1 MEKDLYN
8 RIRMVIMSRKADET
22 RGWEETQ
29 NKIYQLRKKRK
40 VRFWSAA
47 ASVAAVAIISL
58 FVFYPNQKDITSLHA
73 VNADPGKNQAV
84 LIMSDGSSVSLTDSS
99 DTKLVDA
106 SGAEISVEKGKNIS
120 YGNSLTKSEKI
131 SINTI
136 VVPRSGF
143 YSVTLS
149 DETKVWINSES
160 RFSYPVRFNGDKREV
175 TLSGEAYF
183 EVAKDNKHPFVVN
196 CNGNKVVVTG
206 TRFNLNSYDQDRTVT
221 TLIEGSVI
229 FSGLSGSM
237 PMTPGMQATISTEGI
252 SVKMVEP
259 APFASW
265 KDGFFEFN
273 DLSLGEIVKILSRWY
288 DVDFEF
294 SNPQI
299 AGVTFTATFPKDENL
314 SFIITLLERISSA
327 RFAPSGDKVV
337 VSSNQ

>member
-1 MEKDLYN
+1 MYD

-29 NKIYQLRKKRK
+29 RKIYQLQRRKR

-47 ASVAAVAIISL
+47 ASVAAVAIVAM
-58 FVFYPNQKDITSLHA
+58 FVFYPHQKGGTSIHA
-73 VNADPGKNQAV
+73 VSADPGRNQAV
-84 LIMSDGSSVSLTDSS
+84 LIMSDGSSVSLSDSS
-99 DTKLVDA
+99 NIKLKDA
-106 SGAEISVEKGKNIS
+106 SGAEISVENGKSIS
-120 YGNSLTKSEKI
+120 YGNTYGKSEKI

-136 VVPRSGF
+136 VVPRSGM

-160 RFSYPVRFNGDKREV
+160 RLSYPVRFNSDKREV

-206 TRFNLNSYDQDRTVT
+206 TQFNVNSYDQDRTVT

-237 PMTPGMQATISTEGI
+237 SMTPGMQATISTEGI

-259 APFASW
+259 ALFASW

-273 DLSLGEIVKILSRWY
+273 NMSLGEIVKILSRWY
-288 DVDFEF
+288 DVNFEF

-327 RFAPSGDKVV
+327 RFTPSGDKVV